1 MKSMT
6 NTNTT
11 TTSRSS
17 PCRCRPSVPA
27 AADVIGQVYNGRK
40 KARGGTGANQHKQNP
55 QNEDSALTCQAV
67 ASELGV
73 GRAARSRDA
82 ARPAPAGC
90 RHRVRLVDAERP
102 VAGRE
107 RARRSAVL
115 RRSQTKVSNVQASER
130 FLLFRH
136 DPARRT
142 TFASAATGARRR
154 AERRRRRERP
164 YTGLSGSFSAI
175 AVSSDACDPPLS

>member
-6 NTNTT
+6 TTNTT

-27 AADVIGQVYNGRK
+27 AADVIGQVYNGRTTVQSGDRQK
-40 KARGGTGANQHKQNP
+40 PHSEVFDGNAA
-55 QNEDSALTCQAV
+55 QAV
-67 ASELGV
+67 AAELGV
-73 GRAARSRDA
+73 GRATVRRDA

-90 RHRVRLVDAERP
+90 RHRVPLVDAERP

-107 RARRSAVL
+107 PARRSSVP
-115 RRSQTKVSNVQASER
+115 RRSQTKVFSVKPSER
-130 FLLFRH
+130 FLLFRR

-142 TFASAATGARRR
+142 TFACAATGARRR

-164 YTGLSGSFSAI
+164 YTGLVGPRNAI
-175 AVSSDACDPPLS
+175 GRRTERSDPPLS